1 MKKRLLALILCLA
14 MLLSL
19 MLTGCNGNNSTD
31 GSGNGE
37 NDGKDQGN
45 TNDPFGDNE
54 VTDGSNK
61 DIGAYGKSLE
71 KLGAMQGYFNG
82 RAGDIKIKCVSGTAG
97 CYKVEGNVITFTS
110 VKADSVYSISG
121 KFSGSIVI
129 DVGDAYKFD
138 LELSGLSMVSSDTN
152 PITVLSGNEVS
163 IKAQK
168 DTSNYIYDTRS
179 AVAENDTA
187 SYSGAIHSEVDLEI
201 GGKGTLF
208 VVSSNNNGI
217 HSKNDLQV
225 QNLSLTVSCRD
236 NALKG
241 NDSVQLDSADLTLIA
256 TSGDAIK
263 TSKSDISSKGNQR
276 GTISFASG
284 RYMLYAAGEGVD
296 AAYNVTVE
304 TGVSLAVYTDKYSIH
319 TESIAN
325 TDYSTKGI
333 KAANEVIISGGTI
346 EIKSSDNAIHVNN
359 DTPLENGAT
368 GLGRLTVSGGE
379 ISIYTRGEGL
389 HADGGLAING
399 GKTLI
404 ISNSDASSAI
414 NAKNGYT
421 YTAGCVVAIMPQC
434 EAVGMATNCTGF
446 DGIGKQLSLSLVK
459 GDYLGCVIGGNKLTL
474 NIPVDM
480 TAYVVLL
487 GSNVLSAASPTSSS
501 HSLAVGGYIWEQK

>member
-1 MKKRLLALILCLA
+1 MKKRLLALILCLV
-14 MLLSL
+14 LLFTL
-19 MLTGCNGNNSTD
+19 LLTGCNGNDSTD
-31 GSGNGE
+31 GSDNGE
-37 NDGKDQGN
+37 NNGNNQGN

-54 VTDGSNK
+54 VTDGSNN

-97 CYKVEGNVITFTS
+97 CYKVEGNVVTFTS

-201 GGKGTLF
+201 GGKGTMF

-276 GTISFASG
+276 GTVSFASG

-304 TGVSLAVYTDKYSIH
+304 TGVSLAIYTDKYSIH
-319 TESIAN
+319 TESTSN
-325 TDYSTKGI
+325 VDYSTKGI

-389 HADGGLAING
+389 HADGGLDING

-404 ISNSDASSAI
+404 ISNSDSLSAI

-459 GDYLGCVIGGNKLTL
+459 GDYLGCVIGVNKLTL

-487 GSNVLSAASPTSSS
+487 GSSISSAASPTSSS

>member
-201 GGKGTLF
+201 GGKGTMF

-276 GTISFASG
+276 GTVSFASG

-304 TGVSLAVYTDKYSIH
+304 TGVSLAIYTDKYSIH

-333 KAANEVIISGGTI
+333 KAAN
-346 EIKSSDNAIHVNN
+346 
-359 DTPLENGAT
+359 
-368 GLGRLTVSGGE
+368 
-379 ISIYTRGEGL
+379 
-389 HADGGLAING
+389 
-399 GKTLI
+399 
-404 ISNSDASSAI
+404 
-414 NAKNGYT
+414 
-421 YTAGCVVAIMPQC
+421 
-434 EAVGMATNCTGF
+434 
-446 DGIGKQLSLSLVK
+446 
-459 GDYLGCVIGGNKLTL
+459 
-474 NIPVDM
+474 
-480 TAYVVLL
+480 
-487 GSNVLSAASPTSSS
+487 
-501 HSLAVGGYIWEQK
+501 